1 MASARGPPSQDLLVT
16 HPQQRS
22 YHMPINRFRRLATAT
37 VLALAAMIVV
47 AQPASAAPITLPAG
61 VACTFPLV
69 LEGGEFPLERITFTD
84 PNGNPITVLAGQSG
98 AVTYTND
105 ITKESLTFRSRG
117 TALRITEMSDGT
129 QLLEFSGNVGIILFP
144 TDVPAGPST
153 TQINGRLVMSFD
165 PVTGFTVVL
174 KQEGNQIDVCARLS

>member
-1 MASARGPPSQDLLVT
+1 
-16 HPQQRS
+16 
-22 YHMPINRFRRLATAT
+22 MPINRFRRLATAT
-37 VLALAAMIVV
+37 VLALAAMIVA
-47 AQPASAAPITLPAG
+47 AQLASAQEHDLVLDPG
-61 VACTFPLV
+61 VACDFGLGLDGGAFP
-69 LEGGEFPLERITFTD
+69 PERKTFTD
-84 PNGNPITVLAGQSG
+84 PNGNPITVLAGKSG
-98 AVTYTND
+98 AVTYTNLA
-105 ITKESLTFRSRG
+105 TEESLTFRSRG